1 MSLGLGQREDFWLNK
16 EKNNIKILDDS
27 PMPSR
32 TSALIPPARLTKF
45 ASLFILLATCSASNA
60 GEGGFI
66 GVYGGSVYSGDADST
81 SNSFKIL
88 AGAYITSNLSLE
100 LGYLNMGKTS
110 YDDPVATNQSA
121 TSRSNISFADADH
134 GSVSHGPLGEPTVI
148 VDGPDLYENKGN
160 ATFTGMSEFE
170 PEGAVVSLGYS
181 FPLIDNTLDIFAKAG
196 FYAWWADY
204 ETVEITASQDNVTR
218 AIEDEGQTS
227 AVNTIT
233 GAGLIYTPIPQLSFR
248 AEIET
253 TAISSGVMPSTRLQ
267 NISIGANWE
276 F

>member
-1 MSLGLGQREDFWLNK
+1 MSLGLGQRGDFWLNK

-32 TSALIPPARLTKF
+32 TSALIAPARLTKF

-88 AGAYITSNLSLE
+88 TGAHVTSNLSLE
-100 LGYLNMGKTS
+100 LGYLNMGTTS
-110 YDDPVATNQSA
+110 YDDPTAINQAA
-121 TSRSNISFADADH
+121 TSRSNISFSDADH
-134 GSVSHGPLGEPTVI
+134 GSVSFGPLGEPTP
-148 VDGPDLYENKGN
+148 VDPGQDLYENKGSS
-160 ATFTGMSEFE
+160 TFTGMSEFE
-170 PEGAVVSLGYS
+170 PQGAIVSLGYS
-181 FPLIDNTLDIFAKAG
+181 YPLINKTLSIFAKAG

-204 ETVEITASQDNVTR
+204 ETVEITASQDNVIR
-218 AIEDEGQTS
+218 AIEDEGETS

-233 GAGLIYTPIPQLSFR
+233 GGGLIYTPISQLSFR

-253 TAISSGVMPSTRLQ
+253 TQISSGVMPKTRLQ